1 MSVMSPVQIQPR
13 VSDFISKPRKMM
25 INGQWVDSISGKT
38 FPTYDPATGKVLAQ
52 VAEGA
57 AEDIGRCSK
66 RRTPCFRP
74 GSLAQT
80 DILRAWSLDLEAR
93 RLARAESGRI
103 RAIGKPGQWQAAH
116 SCACCGCA
124 ACRRSVPLH
133 GRMDDQ
139 DRGQH
144 DSDLAQRRTLF
155 RVYLARASR
164 SCRPDHSLELP
175 AVNGCLEAGSS
186 IGRRMHSCSETR

>member
-57 AEDIGRCSK
+57 AEDIDRCSK

-74 GSLAQT
+74 GSLAQ
-80 DILRAWSLDLEAR
+80 D
-93 RLARAESGRI
+93 
-103 RAIGKPGQWQAAH
+103 
-116 SCACCGCA
+116 
-124 ACRRSVPLH
+124 
-133 GRMDDQ
+133 
-139 DRGQH
+139 
-144 DSDLAQRRTLF
+144 
-155 RVYLARASR
+155 
-164 SCRPDHSLELP
+164 
-175 AVNGCLEAGSS
+175 
-186 IGRRMHSCSETR
+186 